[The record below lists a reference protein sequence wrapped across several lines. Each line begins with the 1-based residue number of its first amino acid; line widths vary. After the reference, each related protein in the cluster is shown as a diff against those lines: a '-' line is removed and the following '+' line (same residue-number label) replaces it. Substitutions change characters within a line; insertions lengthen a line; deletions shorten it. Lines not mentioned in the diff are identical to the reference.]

1 MNDYV
6 ELPDDQSVGLDSV
19 RTIEAWVNPRN
30 CATPSEGFTVIYG
43 HERTMFFCEGRRIR
57 FQSSSAG
64 WPTAGTIK
72 QIPFNEWTHVAITLA
87 EVPGGQASERVIRIY
102 INGYPEELNR
112 SDAGDPF
119 AYTMQLGGITRNIFL
134 GVKSGTEGEWNGS
147 MDEVRLWSDVRSAEE
162 ILANRDL
169 TLTRQV
175 PNTGEL
181 LAVYTG
187 DSMDGLRVR
196 SNDRHSPLNISMYN
210 HARSGDLTNFDAW
223 PHSPVIPRSF
233 EWREWASDTDGGQ
246 ESSNG
251 YFGWSVAKEG
261 ALLVIGSPGASRGG
275 FLGGN
280 TVSGAIRWYVRR
292 EQGFS
297 KFRKVP
303 PNGIDGSEYGYSVDV
318 HEHTVIVGAPGREND
333 RGTAHIYRMSPLGV
347 AETFNL
353 SLGNVNARFG
363 AIVAIEDT
371 VAVIAAPAENR
382 VYSCEQ
388 VGNNWPCTVLPD
400 LPSGSIRD
408 IEIEGGLIY
417 VGSTGVNHRGSS
429 MSMLTQTAL
438 GLMNTP

>member
-1 MNDYV
+1 M
-6 ELPDDQSVGLDSV
+6 
-19 RTIEAWVNPRN
+19 
-30 CATPSEGFTVIYG
+30 
-43 HERTMFFCEGRRIR
+43 
-57 FQSSSAG
+57 
-64 WPTAGTIK
+64 
-72 QIPFNEWTHVAITLA
+72 
-87 EVPGGQASERVIRIY
+87 PGGQASDRVIRIY
-102 INGYPEELNR
+102 INGYPEALNR

-223 PHSPVIPRSF
+223 PHLPVTPQSF

-251 YFGWSVAKEG
+251 HFGWSVAKEG

-275 FLGGN
+275 FIGGN

-318 HEHTVIVGAPGREND
+318 HEHGDCR
-333 RGTAHIYRMSPLGV
+333 
-347 AETFNL
+347 
-353 SLGNVNARFG
+353 
-363 AIVAIEDT
+363 
-371 VAVIAAPAENR
+371 
-382 VYSCEQ
+382 
-388 VGNNWPCTVLPD
+388 CTR
-400 LPSGSIRD
+400 S
-408 IEIEGGLIY
+408 
-417 VGSTGVNHRGSS
+417 
-429 MSMLTQTAL
+429 
-438 GLMNTP
+438 